1 MQPCTTITVIATP
14 LPDKE
19 REEIRDDEDT
29 SSSEEGESSSRG
41 PGGYMDVYGDF
52 ITKNAGAVSQIESA
66 LRSLTY
72 IVPARFKDVE
82 LASESLHS
90 GIQLLSL
97 YHDSLLARALTTSS
111 LPSREKPTAHNRYTR
126 FWTQKSPSYR
136 RLALLITMV
145 QYTELLWEM
154 TAKRQGRKMRWHVV
168 IVLECVKAVC
178 RLLLLRLTNSRPLLT
193 PPLPEREID
202 PAALEDEEPSDP
214 TPQTPGAWKM
224 PRTGLELPQL
234 PSSGKI
240 SQYLLSKVLTAEDV
254 KPPHQLLHR
263 VRGTGY
269 MAEVLYIIRP
279 VVYAVAMKRFAKD
292 RKSWTPW
299 LLGFSLEYAA
309 RQMSKRELESTV
321 PGGLRGLSQLERDE
335 LTRRAWAMG
344 WWGVRGAFY
353 ENLTGPFLKS
363 VCEKLNDKPL
373 LALLGGILED
383 YQYLWDNYYFASATL

>member
-1 MQPCTTITVIATP
+1 M
-14 LPDKE
+14 
-19 REEIRDDEDT
+19 
-29 SSSEEGESSSRG
+29 
-41 PGGYMDVYGDF
+41 YGDF

-97 YHDSLLARALTTSS
+97 YHDSLLARSPALANAAASSS
-111 LPSREKPTAHNRYTR
+111 LPREKPSPHNRYTK
-126 FWTQKSPSYR
+126 FWTTRSPSYR
-136 RLALLITMV
+136 RVALLITMI

-154 TAKRQGRKMRWHVV
+154 AAKRRGKKMRWHVV
-168 IVLECVKAVC
+168 IVLETVKALC

-202 PAALEDEEPSDP
+202 PAALEESSVFEPESP
-214 TPQTPGAWKM
+214 PPGEATGWKM
-224 PRTGLELPQL
+224 PRTGLELPSL
-234 PSSGKI
+234 PNSGKI

-254 KPPHQLLHR
+254 KPPAQLLHR
-263 VRGTGY
+263 IRGTGY
-269 MAEVLYIIRP
+269 LAEVLYILRP
-279 VVYAVAMKRFAKD
+279 VVYAVAMKRFAND

-309 RQMSKRELESTV
+309 RQMTKRELETSV
-321 PGGLRGLSQLERDE
+321 PGGLRGLTQLERDE

-353 ENLTGPFLKS
+353 ENITGPFLQGIS
-363 VCEKLNDKPL
+363 GRLNNQPVL
-373 LALLGGILED
+373 GLLGGVLED
-383 YQYLWDNYYFASATL
+383 YQYLWDNYYFSSATL

>member
-1 MQPCTTITVIATP
+1 MRPY
-14 LPDKE
+14 LD
-19 REEIRDDEDT
+19 
-29 SSSEEGESSSRG
+29 
-41 PGGYMDVYGDF
+41 MYGDF

-97 YHDSLLARALTTSS
+97 YHDSLLARAVAQ
-111 LPSREKPTAHNRYTR
+111 LPSLNREKPTPHNRYTK
-126 FWTQKSPSYR
+126 FWTEKSPSYR
-136 RLALLITMV
+136 RLALLVTMI

-154 TAKRQGRKMRWHVV
+154 TAKRRGEKMRWHVV
-168 IVLECVKAVC
+168 IVLELAKAIC

-202 PAALEDEEPSDP
+202 PASLDECSETESPPPEPA
-214 TPQTPGAWKM
+214 TWKM
-224 PRTGLELPQL
+224 PRTGLELSGL
-234 PSSGKI
+234 PNSGRI

-254 KPPHQLLHR
+254 KPPAQLLHR
-263 VRGTGY
+263 IRGSGY
-269 MAEVLYIIRP
+269 LAEVLYILRP
-279 VVYAVAMKRFAKD
+279 VVYAIAMKRFAND

-309 RQMSKRELESTV
+309 RQMTKRDLEASI
-321 PGGLRGLSQLERDE
+321 PGGLRGLTQLERDE

-344 WWGVRGAFY
+344 WWTVRGAFY

-363 VCEKLNDKPL
+363 ISSRLSGQPVLG
-373 LALLGGILED
+373 LLGGVLED
-383 YQYLWDNYYFASATL
+383 YQYLWDNYYFSSATL